1 MEPMKGTG
9 MKDDSS
15 DIFTTKQTYGVVPGV
30 FSRSEDLEL
39 ALEEIRNL
47 RISEA
52 DIGVAVPEP
61 GKYLIPGVADELHE
75 EVVLIEK
82 GAAVGS
88 AIGLAG
94 IALAAVAV
102 PAFGVIGLGGF
113 LLAAWGAGGFGAI
126 IGGATN
132 FMKVRLD
139 DVADFWCEI
148 PIEGGDLVLAVKA
161 GEKAAKVRGIMSSH
175 GARCFLDHATLEEGT
190 SGMAQGSL

>member
-1 MEPMKGTG
+1 MKGTG
-9 MKDDSS
+9 MENDSS
-15 DIFTTKQTYGVVPGV
+15 SDLFTTKQTYGVVPGV
-30 FSRSEDLEL
+30 FSRSVDLEL
-39 ALEEIRNL
+39 ALKEIRGL
-47 RISEA
+47 HIAEA

-61 GKYLIPGVADELHE
+61 GKYLIPGSADELHD

-94 IALAAVAV
+94 LALTAVAV
-102 PAFGVIGLGGF
+102 PAFGAIGLGGF

-139 DVADFWCEI
+139 DGADVWCEI

-161 GEKAAKVRGIMSSH
+161 GKKAAKVREIMTSY
-175 GARCFLDHATLEEGT
+175 GARCFLDHATHDD
-190 SGMAQGSL
+190 GSSAEVKGS

>member
-1 MEPMKGTG
+1 ME
-9 MKDDSS
+9 DESS
-15 DIFTTKQTYGVVPGV
+15 DISITKQAYGVVAGV

-39 ALEEIRNL
+39 ALKEIREL
-47 RISEA
+47 HISEA

-61 GKYLIPGVADELHE
+61 GKYLIPAPADELHD
-75 EVVLIEK
+75 EVVIVEK

-94 IALAAVAV
+94 LALTAVVV
-102 PAFGVIGLGGF
+102 PAFGAIGLGGF

-139 DVADFWCEI
+139 DGGDVWCEI

-161 GEKAAKVRGIMSSH
+161 GPKAAKVRAIMSSH
-175 GARCFLDHATLEEGT
+175 GARCFLDHATRDE
-190 SGMAQGSL
+190 SASAPAQGS

>member
-1 MEPMKGTG
+1 MKGTG

-15 DIFTTKQTYGVVPGV
+15 GDIFTSKQAYGVVPGV

-39 ALEEIRNL
+39 ALKEIRDL
-47 RISEA
+47 HISEA
-52 DIGVAVPEP
+52 DIGIAVPEP
-61 GKYLIPGVADELHE
+61 GKYLVPGAADELHE

-94 IALAAVAV
+94 LALTAVAV
-102 PAFGVIGLGGF
+102 PAFGAIGLGGF

-139 DVADFWCEI
+139 DVADVWCEI

-161 GEKAAKVRGIMSSH
+161 DKLAAKVRDIMSSH
-175 GARCFLDHATLEEGT
+175 GARCFLDHATRDEGA
-190 SGMAQGSL
+190 SAPAQGS